1 MSNLGQVSPDTKKKK
16 PALPSLLSNLRN
28 AQAVIDRAADD
39 WHERETRPLVGGGG
53 GSRMAASTSHPQLH
67 RSAPSSSLS
76 SVLHNFSQRFGS
88 QWRKRPPTHLS
99 SSSRRKKGHGV
110 TIVPQSFFLAVG
122 CFFVAFPV
130 FFVVYILARHAVFGD
145 EGDSSG
151 AQVHIHEVPSAFAG
165 MAFESGEE
173 LLERNKIDHLE
184 DGIEG
189 AGEIGENKSS
199 LSEGVAI
206 DSQVIEEE
214 DPPGL
219 IESAT
224 SDLPSDV
231 KHDLLGETNL
241 DQTIG
246 EIVVDQSDSSSE
258 SIVETKID
266 GSMKEDSTENIPN
279 ATGGRDENIILAL
292 KVKEMKS
299 SNDLKGDKKN
309 LEQASKSSGS
319 SDLVSTSMRKESVK
333 SDSSSDQVKKEGDTS
348 IEKEV
353 YQNNL
358 RGSQD
363 ENK

>member
-1 MSNLGQVSPDTKKKK
+1 MSNQGQVSPDTKKKK

-53 GSRMAASTSHPQLH
+53 SRMAASTNHPQLH
-67 RSAPSSSLS
+67 RSAPSSSFS

-145 EGDSSG
+145 EGDNSG

-189 AGEIGENKSS
+189 AGEIGENQSS
-199 LSEGVAI
+199 SSEGVAI
-206 DSQVIEEE
+206 GSQMIEEE

-246 EIVVDQSDSSSE
+246 DIILDQSDSISE

-266 GSMKEDSTENIPN
+266 GSMKEDNTENIHN
-279 ATGGRDENIILAL
+279 ATGGRDENIILAP
-292 KVKEMKS
+292 KEIKS
-299 SNDLKGDKKN
+299 SNDSKDDKYN

-319 SDLVSTSMRKESVK
+319 SDVLSTSIRKESVK